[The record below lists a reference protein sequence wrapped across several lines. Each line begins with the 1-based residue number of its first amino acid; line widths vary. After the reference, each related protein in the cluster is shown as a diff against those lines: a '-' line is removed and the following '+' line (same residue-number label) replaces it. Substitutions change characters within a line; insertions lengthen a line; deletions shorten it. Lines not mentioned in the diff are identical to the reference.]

1 MFCSP
6 ATTRPCSHLWLAREV
21 LETKLSLGW
30 LSEPGKPATPTNGIT
45 VDAQEH
51 PVTIDR
57 LAVLTMLHTFVFIL
71 GREGIVAHAS
81 SVIPGGGEA
90 VRITGRHW
98 PG

>member
-1 MFCSP
+1 M
-6 ATTRPCSHLWLAREV
+6 
-21 LETKLSLGW
+21 KLSLGW
-30 LSEPGKPATPTNGIT
+30 LSEPGKPAAPTNGIT

-81 SVIPGGGEA
+81 SVISGGG
-90 VRITGRHW
+90 RGRSR
-98 PG
+98 PGR